1 MWSVQRQE
9 KSCGKYGTWR
19 FCVECLAIQTTPT
32 ETKEEAMARARNDA
46 IALAARFHRREAMV
60 VRAIFGSVSGAMGHT
75 PRGMADRIYDA
86 LGELDVPAA
95 KTGFDSVG
103 LPSSWDDVEAE
114 D

>member
-46 IALAARFHRREAMV
+46 IALAARFHRDDGRFQW
-60 VRAIFGSVSGAMGHT
+60 RY
-75 PRGMADRIYDA
+75 RIRN
-86 LGELDVPAA
+86 EP
-95 KTGFDSVG
+95 
-103 LPSSWDDVEAE
+103 
-114 D
+114 